1 MMFVC
6 PCEKELKEKMMDQ
19 KEYLSIKEFAEA
31 AGVSKQAVYQRL
43 TGTLKPYVSIKDGV
57 KYLNIRALELYK
69 GDDAVKK
76 LKKNNQEESNSVQ
89 VDSMI
94 ELLKRELDQKNKQ
107 IDELHKLLEQ
117 SQVNL
122 SQAQYRLQLIEDQR
136 NEEPEEKKEPWWRR
150 WLGL

>member
-1 MMFVC
+1 
-6 PCEKELKEKMMDQ
+6 MDQ
-19 KEYLSIKEFAEA
+19 NEYLSIKEFAEA

-89 VDSMI
+89 VDSMV

>member
-43 TGTLKPYVSIKDGV
+43 TGTLKPYVSVKDGV
-57 KYLNIRALELYK
+57 KYLNIRALGLYK

-89 VDSMI
+89 VDSMV

-136 NEEPEEKKEPWWRR
+136 NEEPEEKKESWWRR

>member
-1 MMFVC
+1 
-6 PCEKELKEKMMDQ
+6 MMDQ
-19 KEYLSIKEFAEA
+19 KEYLTIKEFADI

-43 TGTLKPYVSIKDGV
+43 TGTLKPYVNIKDGV

-89 VDSMI
+89 VDSMV

-122 SQAQYRLQLIEDQR
+122 SQTQYRLQLIEDQR
-136 NEEPEEKKEPWWRR
+136 NEEPEEKKESWWRR

>member
-1 MMFVC
+1 
-6 PCEKELKEKMMDQ
+6 MMDQ
-19 KEYLSIKEFAEA
+19 NEYLSIKEFADA

>member
-1 MMFVC
+1 
-6 PCEKELKEKMMDQ
+6 MDQ
-19 KEYLSIKEFAEA
+19 KEYLTIKEFAEA

-43 TGTLKPYVSIKDGV
+43 TGALKPYVSIRDGI
-57 KYLNIRALELYK
+57 KYVNIKALELYK

-89 VDSMI
+89 VDLMV
-94 ELLKRELDQKNKQ
+94 ELLKRELDEKNKQ
-107 IDELHKLLEQ
+107 IDELYKLLEQ

-136 NEEPEEKKEPWWRR
+136 NEEPEEKKESWWKR
-150 WLGL
+150 WFK

>member
-1 MMFVC
+1 
-6 PCEKELKEKMMDQ
+6 MMDQ
-19 KEYLSIKEFAEA
+19 NEYLSIKEFADA

-57 KYLNIRALELYK
+57 KYLNIRALELYT

-89 VDSMI
+89 VDSMV

-136 NEEPEEKKEPWWRR
+136 NKEPEEKKEPWWRR

>member
-1 MMFVC
+1 
-6 PCEKELKEKMMDQ
+6 MMDQ
-19 KEYLSIKEFAEA
+19 KEYLTIKEFADI

-43 TGTLKPYVSIKDGV
+43 TGTLKPYVNIKDGV

-89 VDSMI
+89 VDSMV
-94 ELLKRELDQKNKQ
+94 ELLKRELDEKNKQ

-136 NEEPEEKKEPWWRR
+136 NEEPEEKKESWWRR

>member
-1 MMFVC
+1 
-6 PCEKELKEKMMDQ
+6 MDQ
-19 KEYLSIKEFAEA
+19 KEYLTIKEFADI

-43 TGTLKPYVSIKDGV
+43 TGTLKPYVSVKDGV

-89 VDSMI
+89 VDSMV

-136 NEEPEEKKEPWWRR
+136 NEEPEEKKESWWRR

>member
-1 MMFVC
+1 
-6 PCEKELKEKMMDQ
+6 MDQ
-19 KEYLSIKEFAEA
+19 KEYLNIKEFAEA

-43 TGTLKPYVSIKDGV
+43 TGTLKPYVSIKEGV

-69 GDDAVKK
+69 ENDTVKK
-76 LKKNNQEESNSVQ
+76 LKKYNQEESNNVQ
-89 VDSMI
+89 VDSMV

-136 NEEPEEKKEPWWRR
+136 NEQPEEKKEPWWRR

>member
-1 MMFVC
+1 
-6 PCEKELKEKMMDQ
+6 MDQ
-19 KEYLSIKEFAEA
+19 NEYLSIKEFADA

-69 GDDAVKK
+69 EDDAVKK

-89 VDSMI
+89 VDSMV

-107 IDELHKLLEQ
+107 ITELHKLLEQ
-117 SQVNL
+117 SQINL

-136 NEEPEEKKEPWWRR
+136 NEQPEEKKEPWWRR

>member
-1 MMFVC
+1 
-6 PCEKELKEKMMDQ
+6 MDQ

-57 KYLNIRALELYK
+57 KYLNIRALELYE

-136 NEEPEEKKEPWWRR
+136 NEEPEEKKESWWRR

>member
-1 MMFVC
+1 MV
-6 PCEKELKEKMMDQ
+6 DH
-19 KEYLSIKEFAEA
+19 KEYLTIKEFAEM

-43 TGTLKPYVSIKDGV
+43 TGTLKPYVSIKEGV

-69 GDDAVKK
+69 ENDTVKK
-76 LKKNNQEESNSVQ
+76 LKKYNQEESNNVQ
-89 VDSMI
+89 VDSMV

>member
-1 MMFVC
+1 
-6 PCEKELKEKMMDQ
+6 MMDQ
-19 KEYLSIKEFAEA
+19 KEYLTIKEFADI

-43 TGTLKPYVSIKDGV
+43 TGALKPYVSVKDGV

-89 VDSMI
+89 VDLMV
-94 ELLKRELDQKNKQ
+94 ELLKRELDEKNKQ
-107 IDELHKLLEQ
+107 IDELYKLLEQ

-136 NEEPEEKKEPWWRR
+136 NEEPEEKKESWWKR
-150 WLGL
+150 WFK

>member
-1 MMFVC
+1 
-6 PCEKELKEKMMDQ
+6 MMDQ
-19 KEYLSIKEFAEA
+19 KEYLTIKEFADI

-43 TGTLKPYVSIKDGV
+43 TGTLKPYVSVKDGV

-89 VDSMI
+89 VDLMV
-94 ELLKRELDQKNKQ
+94 ELLKRELDEKNKQ

-136 NEEPEEKKEPWWRR
+136 NEEPEEKKESWWKR
-150 WLGL
+150 WFK

>member
-1 MMFVC
+1 
-6 PCEKELKEKMMDQ
+6 MDR
-19 KEYLSIKEFAEA
+19 KEYLTIKEFADA

-43 TGTLKPYVSIKDGV
+43 TGTLKPYVSVKDGV

-89 VDSMI
+89 ADSMV

-136 NEEPEEKKEPWWRR
+136 NEEPEEKKESWWRR

>member
-1 MMFVC
+1 
-6 PCEKELKEKMMDQ
+6 MDQ
-19 KEYLSIKEFAEA
+19 NEYLSIKEFADA

-57 KYLNIRALELYK
+57 KYLNIRALELYT

-89 VDSMI
+89 VDSMV

-136 NEEPEEKKEPWWRR
+136 NKEPEEKKEPWWRR

>member
-1 MMFVC
+1 
-6 PCEKELKEKMMDQ
+6 MMDQ
-19 KEYLSIKEFAEA
+19 KEYLTIKEFADI

-43 TGTLKPYVSIKDGV
+43 TGTLKPYVSVKDGV

-76 LKKNNQEESNSVQ
+76 LKKNNQEESNIVQ
-89 VDSMI
+89 VDSMV
-94 ELLKRELDQKNKQ
+94 ELLKRELDEKNKQ

-136 NEEPEEKKEPWWRR
+136 NEEPEEKKESWWKR
-150 WLGL
+150 WFK

>member
-1 MMFVC
+1 
-6 PCEKELKEKMMDQ
+6 MMDQ
-19 KEYLSIKEFAEA
+19 NEYLSIKEFADA

-57 KYLNIRALELYK
+57 KYLNIRALELYN

-89 VDSMI
+89 VDSMV

-136 NEEPEEKKEPWWRR
+136 NEEPEEKKESWWRR

>member
-1 MMFVC
+1 
-6 PCEKELKEKMMDQ
+6 MDQ
-19 KEYLSIKEFAEA
+19 KEYLTIKEFADA

>member
-1 MMFVC
+1 
-6 PCEKELKEKMMDQ
+6 MDR
-19 KEYLSIKEFAEA
+19 KEYLTIKEFADA

-43 TGTLKPYVSIKDGV
+43 TGTLKPYVSVKDGV

-89 VDSMI
+89 VDSI
-94 ELLKRELDQKNKQ
+94 VELLKRELDQKNKQ

-136 NEEPEEKKEPWWRR
+136 NEEPEEKKESWWRR

>member
-1 MMFVC
+1 
-6 PCEKELKEKMMDQ
+6 MDQ
-19 KEYLSIKEFAEA
+19 KEYLTIKEFAEA

-43 TGTLKPYVSIKDGV
+43 TGALKPYVSIRDGI
-57 KYLNIRALELYK
+57 KYVNIKALELYK

-89 VDSMI
+89 VDSMV
-94 ELLKRELDQKNKQ
+94 ELLKRELDEKNKQ
-107 IDELHKLLEQ
+107 IDELYKLLEQ

-136 NEEPEEKKEPWWRR
+136 NEEPEEKKESWWKR
-150 WLGL
+150 WFK

>member
-1 MMFVC
+1 
-6 PCEKELKEKMMDQ
+6 MMDQ
-19 KEYLSIKEFAEA
+19 KEYLTIKEFADI

-43 TGTLKPYVSIKDGV
+43 TGTLKPYVSVKDGV

-89 VDSMI
+89 VDSMV

-136 NEEPEEKKEPWWRR
+136 NEEPEEKKESWWRR

>member
-1 MMFVC
+1 
-6 PCEKELKEKMMDQ
+6 MDQ
-19 KEYLSIKEFAEA
+19 NEYLSIKEFADA

-69 GDDAVKK
+69 EDDAVKK

-89 VDSMI
+89 VDSMV

-122 SQAQYRLQLIEDQR
+122 SQMQYRLQLIEDQR
-136 NEEPEEKKEPWWRR
+136 NEQPEEKKEPWWRR

>member
-57 KYLNIRALELYK
+57 KYLNIRALELYN

-89 VDSMI
+89 VDSI
-94 ELLKRELDQKNKQ
+94 VELLKRELDQKNKQ

-136 NEEPEEKKEPWWRR
+136 NEEPEEKKESWWRR

>member
-1 MMFVC
+1 
-6 PCEKELKEKMMDQ
+6 MMDQ
-19 KEYLSIKEFAEA
+19 KEYLTIKEFAEA

-43 TGTLKPYVSIKDGV
+43 TGALKPYVSIRDGI
-57 KYLNIRALELYK
+57 KYVNIKALKLYK

-89 VDSMI
+89 VDSMV

-136 NEEPEEKKEPWWRR
+136 NEEPEEKKESWWKR
-150 WLGL
+150 WFK

>member
-1 MMFVC
+1 
-6 PCEKELKEKMMDQ
+6 MMDQ
-19 KEYLSIKEFAEA
+19 KEYLTIKEFAEA

-43 TGTLKPYVSIKDGV
+43 TGALKPYVSIRDGI
-57 KYLNIRALELYK
+57 KYVNIKALKLYK

-76 LKKNNQEESNSVQ
+76 LKKNNQEESNIVQ
-89 VDSMI
+89 VDSMV
-94 ELLKRELDQKNKQ
+94 ELLKRELDEKNKQ

-136 NEEPEEKKEPWWRR
+136 NEEPEEKKESWWRR

>member
-1 MMFVC
+1 
-6 PCEKELKEKMMDQ
+6 MDC
-19 KEYLSIKEFAEA
+19 KEYLTIKEFADA

-43 TGTLKPYVSIKDGV
+43 TGTLKPYVSVKDGV

-89 VDSMI
+89 VDSMV

-107 IDELHKLLEQ
+107 IEKLQSLLEQ

-122 SQAQYRLQLIEDQR
+122 SQAQYRLQMI
-136 NEEPEEKKEPWWRR
+136 EEKQMQEQSEADQTEQEPVKKTWWQK
-150 WLGL
+150 LFG

>member
-1 MMFVC
+1 
-6 PCEKELKEKMMDQ
+6 MDQ
-19 KEYLSIKEFAEA
+19 KEYLTIKEFAEA

-43 TGTLKPYVSIKDGV
+43 TGALKPYVSIRDGI
-57 KYLNIRALELYK
+57 KYVNIKALELYK

-89 VDSMI
+89 VDSMV
-94 ELLKRELDQKNKQ
+94 ELLKRELDEKNKQ
-107 IDELHKLLEQ
+107 IDELYKLLEQ

-136 NEEPEEKKEPWWRR
+136 NEESEEKKESWWKR
-150 WLGL
+150 WFK

>member
-1 MMFVC
+1 
-6 PCEKELKEKMMDQ
+6 MDR
-19 KEYLSIKEFAEA
+19 KEYLTIKEFADA

-43 TGTLKPYVSIKDGV
+43 TGTLKPYVSVKDGV

-89 VDSMI
+89 VDSMV

>member
-1 MMFVC
+1 
-6 PCEKELKEKMMDQ
+6 MDQ
-19 KEYLSIKEFAEA
+19 NEYLSIKEFADA

-89 VDSMI
+89 VDSMV

-107 IDELHKLLEQ
+107 IDELHKLLKQ

-122 SQAQYRLQLIEDQR
+122 SQMQYRLQLIEDQR
-136 NEEPEEKKEPWWRR
+136 NEQPEEKKEPWWRR

>member
-1 MMFVC
+1 
-6 PCEKELKEKMMDQ
+6 MDC
-19 KEYLSIKEFAEA
+19 KEYLTIKEFADA

-43 TGTLKPYVSIKDGV
+43 TGTLKPYVSVKDGV

-89 VDSMI
+89 VDSMV

-122 SQAQYRLQLIEDQR
+122 SQAQYRLQLIEEKQMQEQSEADQT
-136 NEEPEEKKEPWWRR
+136 EQEPVKKTWWQK
-150 WLGL
+150 LFG

>member
-1 MMFVC
+1 
-6 PCEKELKEKMMDQ
+6 MMDQ
-19 KEYLSIKEFAEA
+19 KEYLTIKEFADI

-89 VDSMI
+89 VDSMV

-122 SQAQYRLQLIEDQR
+122 SQMQYRLQLIEDQR
-136 NEEPEEKKEPWWRR
+136 NEQSEEKKEPWWKR
-150 WLGL
+150 WFK

>member
-1 MMFVC
+1 
-6 PCEKELKEKMMDQ
+6 MMDQ
-19 KEYLSIKEFAEA
+19 NEYLSIKEFADA

-69 GDDAVKK
+69 EDDAVKK

-89 VDSMI
+89 VDSMV

-107 IDELHKLLEQ
+107 ITELHKLLEQ
-117 SQVNL
+117 SQINL

-136 NEEPEEKKEPWWRR
+136 NEQPEEKKEPWWRR

>member
-1 MMFVC
+1 
-6 PCEKELKEKMMDQ
+6 MDQ
-19 KEYLSIKEFAEA
+19 KEYLTIKEFADA

-57 KYLNIRALELYK
+57 KYLNIRALELYT

-89 VDSMI
+89 VDSMV

-136 NEEPEEKKEPWWRR
+136 NKEPEEKKEPWWRR

>member
-1 MMFVC
+1 
-6 PCEKELKEKMMDQ
+6 MMDQ
-19 KEYLSIKEFAEA
+19 KEYLTIKEFADA

-43 TGTLKPYVSIKDGV
+43 TGTLKPYVSVKDGV

-89 VDSMI
+89 VDSMV

-136 NEEPEEKKEPWWRR
+136 NEEPEEKKESWWRR

>member
-1 MMFVC
+1 
-6 PCEKELKEKMMDQ
+6 MDQ
-19 KEYLSIKEFAEA
+19 NEYLSIKEFADA
-31 AGVSKQAVYQRL
+31 VGVSKQAVYQRL

-57 KYLNIRALELYK
+57 KYLNIRALELYE

-136 NEEPEEKKEPWWRR
+136 NEQPEEKKEPWWRR

>member
-1 MMFVC
+1 
-6 PCEKELKEKMMDQ
+6 MDQ
-19 KEYLSIKEFAEA
+19 KEYLTIKEFAEA

-43 TGTLKPYVSIKDGV
+43 TGALKPYVSIRDGI
-57 KYLNIRALELYK
+57 KYVNIKALKLYK

-89 VDSMI
+89 VDLMV

-122 SQAQYRLQLIEDQR
+122 SQAHYRLQIIEDQR
-136 NEEPEEKKEPWWRR
+136 HEEPEEKKESWWKR
-150 WLGL
+150 WFK

>member
-1 MMFVC
+1 
-6 PCEKELKEKMMDQ
+6 MDQ
-19 KEYLSIKEFAEA
+19 KEYLTIKEFADA

-89 VDSMI
+89 VDSMV

-122 SQAQYRLQLIEDQR
+122 SQMQYRLQLIEDQR
-136 NEEPEEKKEPWWRR
+136 NEEPEEKKESWWRR